1 MSSLFNSLQENQLFH
16 EWYNVLDWIF
26 DDEKFSQERGWN
38 KVKSTRLTKKI
49 SKLDRLRKEN
59 YIHCAVKNIVIP
71 DSYYDKN
78 SADVVFIIGKSESK
92 CKDLIRHI
100 RNGIAHGKTRCKNVS
115 GVPYIEI
122 CDFHKDKGQMKQTA
136 YIYMPIN
143 YIVLIHRFYDE
154 IKCRES

>member
-26 DDEKFSQERGWN
+26 DDEKFNQERGWN

-71 DSYYDKN
+71 DS
-78 SADVVFIIGKSESK
+78 
-92 CKDLIRHI
+92 
-100 RNGIAHGKTRCKNVS
+100 
-115 GVPYIEI
+115 
-122 CDFHKDKGQMKQTA
+122 
-136 YIYMPIN
+136 
-143 YIVLIHRFYDE
+143 
-154 IKCRES
+154 